1 MKEKIGMADEQK
13 IDKVHSDLLF
23 LMSCFKEVLIELKE
37 DEVANSLPWME
48 ENKNTYLGETES
60 NLPLRASQALSIS
73 FQILNMVEEN
83 AATQFRRS
91 VEIERGIDFIV
102 GSWGEH
108 IKGLKELGL
117 GSVEIAKAFSEIH
130 VQPVLTAHPTEAKRA
145 TVLDQHRELY
155 LLLVKRENPIW
166 TPAEKETLRN
176 EIKLCLER
184 LWRTGE
190 IYLQKP
196 DITSER
202 KNIIHYLKNV
212 FPSAVILQD
221 KKLKQAWL
229 TNSFDP
235 TLINRVEK
243 LPRISFGNWVGGDRD
258 GHPLV
263 TANVTKE
270 TLLELRET
278 ALSLIH
284 NQLLSIA
291 SRLSLSEN
299 LHTVPRRLLEFIQE
313 WSLTLG
319 EVGKRCISRNPNEP
333 WRQFVNILMT
343 RVPLLSVGNR
353 EDEFS
358 YKNHFAL
365 LKDISIL
372 RDSLLEVDAYRI
384 VEYDIFTLERIV
396 QTFGFHLAA
405 LDIRQNSEFHDK
417 ALSGLMKA
425 SGSRNI
431 HFADWNEF
439 ERLQFLNSE
448 LESARP
454 FLGPGMPLEGEAQA
468 VRDCYLVVGEYVKKY
483 GTSGI
488 GSLIVS
494 MTRKLS
500 DLLVVYLFAREAGLV
515 MNTTEGLVC
524 LLPVV
529 PLFETIEDLE
539 KCASIMNA
547 FLSHPMTK
555 LSLAYQ
561 SFPDGVPTQQV
572 MLGYS
577 DSNKDGGIIASQWY
591 LYKAQMEI
599 DEVGKKHGVKIS
611 FFHGRGGSISR
622 GGGKTH
628 HFLDALPNSTL
639 TGNIRS
645 TIQGESIAQQFANL
659 INATYNLEL
668 LVSGVT
674 GVSQRHKVIKKTPTN
689 LEDIVQGL
697 AEKSRRV
704 YEGLVRSEGFMIFY
718 SQATPIDA
726 LENSRIGSRPARRTG
741 KRSLKDLRAIPW
753 VFSWNQS
760 RFFLPGWFGVGS
772 ALEDL
777 KIAKPESFAIL
788 QKEIITWPF
797 FRYLMMN
804 VETNVFN
811 ADKEI
816 MQMYGHLVDDE
827 QVREK
832 YLTQITE
839 EYDRTKEM
847 LSLLFESKTETR
859 RPRMFK
865 TLTLRSSGLK
875 SLHLMQINLLRE
887 WRQSLHDQNSG
898 SADKLLIELLLSI
911 NAIAS
916 GLRTTG

>member
-1 MKEKIGMADEQK
+1 MPEKQNA
-13 IDKVHSDLLF
+13 DKVKADLQYIML
-23 LMSCFKEVLIELKE
+23 CFKEVLTELKE
-37 DEVANSLPWME
+37 DELANSLPWIE
-48 ENKNTYLGETES
+48 ENTNSINSDKKNINS
-60 NLPLRASQALSIS
+60 PLRSSQALSIS
-73 FQILNMVEEN
+73 FQLLNMVEEN
-83 AATQFRRS
+83 ASTQFRRT
-91 VEIERGIDFIV
+91 VEIEKGIHYIV

-108 IKGLKELGL
+108 IKRLLSLGL
-117 GSVEIAKAFSEIH
+117 DGIEIAKVFPEIQI
-130 VQPVLTAHPTEAKRA
+130 QPVLTAHPTEAKRA

-166 TPAEKETLRN
+166 TPTEKESLRN

-196 DITSER
+196 NIRSER

-212 FPSAVILQD
+212 FPNAITLLD
-221 KKLKQAWL
+221 KKLNQAWAE
-229 TNSFDP
+229 NNFDF
-235 TLINRVEK
+235 TLINRIHK
-243 LPRISFGNWVGGDRD
+243 LPRINFGNWVGGDRD

-263 TANVTKE
+263 TASITQE
-270 TLLELRET
+270 TLLELREN
-278 ALSLIH
+278 ALGLVYHRLYSL
-284 NQLLSIA
+284 A

-299 LHTVPRRLLEFIQE
+299 LHTVPIRLSEYITE
-313 WSLTLG
+313 WSTRLG
-319 EVGKRCISRNPNEP
+319 DIGKICINRNPNEP
-333 WRQFVNILMT
+333 WRQFINIVLA
-343 RVPLLSVGNR
+343 RIPLLEVGNK
-353 EDEFS
+353 EEEFS
-358 YKNHFAL
+358 YKNHFEL
-365 LKDISIL
+365 LKDIGIL
-372 RDSLLEVDAYRI
+372 RDTLLEVDAFRI
-384 VEYDIFTLERIV
+384 VEYEVFSIERTIQV
-396 QTFGFHLAA
+396 FGFHLAS

-417 ALSGLMKA
+417 ALVGLIKA

-439 ERLQFLNSE
+439 ERLHFLNTE
-448 LESARP
+448 LTSARP
-454 FLGPGMPLEGEAQA
+454 FLSPGMPLEGEAEA
-468 VRDCYLVVGEYVKKY
+468 VRDCYLVLSDYVKKY

-515 MNTTEGLVC
+515 MNTPEGLVC

-539 KCASIMNA
+539 KCGSIMNA

-555 LSLAYQ
+555 LSLSYQ
-561 SFPDGVPTQQV
+561 SFPNGIPIQQV

-591 LYKAQMEI
+591 LCKAQMDLE
-599 DEVGKKHGVKIS
+599 EVGKKHGVKIN

-628 HFLDALPNSTL
+628 HFMEALPYPTL
-639 TGNIRS
+639 TGNMRL

-668 LVSGVT
+668 LLAGITSVT
-674 GVSQRHKVIKKTPTN
+674 LRHKILIKKTEY
-689 LEDIVQGL
+689 LEEIIQRL
-697 AEKSRRV
+697 AEKSRSQ
-704 YEGLVRSEGFMIFY
+704 YEELVRSEGFMIFY
-718 SQATPIDA
+718 SQVTPIDA

-741 KRSLKDLRAIPW
+741 KRTLKDLRAIPW

-760 RFFLPGWFGVGS
+760 RFFLPGWYGVGT

-777 KIAKPESFAIL
+777 KKNNPTSFNAL
-788 QKEIITWPF
+788 KSEIVNWPF

-804 VETNVFN
+804 VETNLFN

-816 MQMYGHLVDDE
+816 MHLYGELVDDIKI
-827 QVREK
+827 REK
-832 YLTQITE
+832 FLTNIIE
-839 EYDRTKEM
+839 EYDRTKEL
-847 LSLLFESKTETR
+847 LSDLFETSAESR

-865 TLTLRSSGLK
+865 TLEFRSSGLK
-875 SLHLMQINLLRE
+875 SLHLLQVKLLKE
-887 WRQSLHDQNSG
+887 WRQNLRDQNSN
-898 SADKLLIELLLSI
+898 SANELLMEILLSI

>member
-1 MKEKIGMADEQK
+1 MQKEKK
-13 IDKVHSDLLF
+13 IDKVQSDLHF

-37 DEVANSLPWME
+37 DDLAASLPWIDGNKTSSYFGTE
-48 ENKNTYLGETES
+48 ES
-60 NLPLRASQALSIS
+60 SLPLRASQALSIS

-91 VEIERGIDFIV
+91 VEIESGIDFIV

-108 IKGLKELGL
+108 IKRLRELGL
-117 GSVEIAKAFSEIH
+117 GGIEISKTFSEVH

-166 TPAEKETLRN
+166 TPSEKENLRN

-212 FPSAVILQD
+212 FPSAIILQD
-221 KKLKQAWL
+221 KKLKQAWQA
-229 TNSFDP
+229 NSFDP
-235 TLINRVEK
+235 TLINRIEK

-278 ALSLIH
+278 ALNLIH
-284 NQLLSIA
+284 TKLLHLA

-299 LHTVPRRLLEFIQE
+299 LHSVPRRLLQYISE
-313 WSLTLG
+313 WTVTLG

-333 WRQFVNILMT
+333 WRQFVNILLART
-343 RVPLLSVGNR
+343 PISSIENS
-353 EDEFS
+353 ENEFS
-358 YKNHFAL
+358 YLDHFTL
-365 LKDISIL
+365 LKDIALL
-372 RDSLLEVDAYRI
+372 RDSLLEVDAFRI
-384 VEYDIFTLERIV
+384 VEYDVFSLERIV
-396 QTFGFHLAA
+396 QTFGFHLAS

-417 ALSGLMKA
+417 ALAGLMKA
-425 SGSRNI
+425 SGSKNI
-431 HFADWNEF
+431 YFSDWNEF

-539 KCASIMNA
+539 KCAPIMDE

-561 SFPDGVPTQQV
+561 SFPDGIPTQQV

-599 DEVGKKHGVKIS
+599 DEVGRKHGVKIN

-628 HFLDALPNSTL
+628 HFLDALPHPTL

-674 GVSQRHKVIKKTPTN
+674 GVSQRHRIIKKTPVHLEN
-689 LEDIVQGL
+689 LVQGL
-697 AEKSRRV
+697 AEKSRKV
-704 YEGLVRSEGFMIFY
+704 YESLVRSEGFMIFY

-772 ALEDL
+772 ALADL
-777 KIAKPESFAIL
+777 QKKSPDSFSIL
-788 QKEIITWPF
+788 QKEIVTWPF

-804 VETNVFN
+804 VETNVYN

-816 MQMYGHLVDDE
+816 MQLYGQLVDDE
-827 QVREK
+827 HVREK
-832 YLTQITE
+832 YLNQIIA
-839 EYDRTKEM
+839 EYDKTKEM
-847 LSLLFESKTETR
+847 LSILFESATEAR

-865 TLTLRSSGLK
+865 TLSLRSSGLK
-875 SLHLMQINLLRE
+875 SLHLMQINLLKE
-887 WRQSLHDQNSG
+887 WRERLHEHNVA
-898 SADKLLIELLLSI
+898 SADNLLIELLLSI

>member
-1 MKEKIGMADEQK
+1 MIEEPSN
-13 IDKVHSDLLF
+13 KVKNDLNF
-23 LMSCFKEVLIELKE
+23 LMNCFKEVLIELKE
-37 DEVANSLPWME
+37 DEIAKNLPWLDGDKSPHYFE
-48 ENKNTYLGETES
+48 KIDS
-60 NLPLRASQALSIS
+60 NFPLRASQALSIS

-91 VEIERGIDFIV
+91 VEIEKGIDQIV
-102 GSWGEH
+102 GTWGQH
-108 IKGLKELGL
+108 IRKLRDLGFD
-117 GSVEIAKAFSEIH
+117 STSIAKALSEIQ
-130 VQPVLTAHPTEAKRA
+130 VEPVLTAHPTEAKRA
-145 TVLDQHRELY
+145 TVLNQHRELF
-155 LLLVKRENPIW
+155 LLLVKLENLMW
-166 TPAEKETLRN
+166 TPAEKESLRN

-202 KNIIHYLKNV
+202 KNIIHYLENV
-212 FPSAVILQD
+212 FPQAIALQD
-221 KKLKQAWL
+221 NKLKQAWIA
-229 TNSFDP
+229 NSFDL
-235 TLINRVEK
+235 TLINRVDR

-263 TANVTKE
+263 TADVTKE
-270 TLLELRET
+270 TLSELRQT
-278 ALSLIH
+278 ALKII
-284 NQLLSIA
+284 Q
-291 SRLSLSEN
+291 SRLIELAAKLSLAAN
-299 LHTVPRRLLEFIQE
+299 LHSIPRRLNQYIDE
-313 WSLTLG
+313 WVANMGYTG
-319 EVGKRCISRNPNEP
+319 QMCINRNPNEP
-333 WRQFVNILMT
+333 WRQFVNILLA
-343 RVPLLSVGNR
+343 RLPFESVINQ
-353 EDEFS
+353 EYS
-358 YKNHFAL
+358 YKNHFDL
-365 LKDISIL
+365 LKDLSIL
-372 RDSLLEVDAYRI
+372 RDSLLEVGAYRI
-384 VEYDIFTLERIV
+384 TEFDVFTLERTI

-425 SGSRNI
+425 SGSKNI
-431 HFADWNEF
+431 YFADWNEF
-439 ERLQFLNSE
+439 ERLHYLNEE

-454 FLGPGMPLEGEAQA
+454 FLAPGMPLEGEAQS
-468 VRDCYLVVGEYVKKY
+468 VRDCYLVIADHVKKY
-483 GTSGI
+483 GRYGI
-488 GSLIVS
+488 GALIVS
-494 MTRKLS
+494 MTRKVS

-515 MNTTEGLVC
+515 MNTAEGLVC

-539 KCASIMNA
+539 NCATIMDS
-547 FLSHPMTK
+547 FLAHPMTRV
-555 LSLAYQ
+555 SLAYQ
-561 SFPDGVPTQQV
+561 SFPDGIPTQQI

-591 LYKAQMEI
+591 LYKAQQEL
-599 DEVGKKHGVKIS
+599 DEVGRRHGVKIK
-611 FFHGRGGSISR
+611 FFHGRGGTISR

-628 HFLDALPNSTL
+628 HFLDALPEGTL
-639 TGNIRS
+639 SGQIRS

-668 LVSGVT
+668 LVAGVT
-674 GVSQRHKVIKKTPTN
+674 GVSQSHKKVHKISNEQEK
-689 LEDIVQGL
+689 IVQNL
-697 AEKSRRV
+697 AEKSRRA
-704 YEGLVRSEGFMIFY
+704 YENLVRSEGFMIFY

-760 RFFLPGWFGVGS
+760 RFFLPGWFGVGT
-772 ALEDL
+772 ALTDIHIHQPDAFQFL
-777 KIAKPESFAIL
+777 KKQIVN
-788 QKEIITWPF
+788 WPF

-804 VETNVFN
+804 VETNIYN

-816 MQMYGHLVDDE
+816 MQFYGHLVDDD

-832 YLTQITE
+832 YLTQIIN

-847 LSLLFESKTETR
+847 LSLLFESKAEVR
-859 RPRMFK
+859 RPRMFR
-865 TLTLRSSGLK
+865 TLSFRSSGLK
-875 SLHLMQINLLRE
+875 SLHLMQINLLKQ
-887 WRQSLHDQNSG
+887 WRQNLQDQNSG
-898 SADKLLIELLLSI
+898 SAEKLLIELLLSI

>member
-1 MKEKIGMADEQK
+1 MGEEQNS
-13 IDKVHSDLLF
+13 DKVRSDLVF
-23 LMSCFKEVLIELKE
+23 LMQCFKEVLIELKE
-37 DEVANSLPWME
+37 DELAKNLPWLE
-48 ENKNTYLGETES
+48 ENFHPINVGNIES
-60 NLPLRASQALSIS
+60 NFPLRNSQALSIS
-73 FQILNMVEEN
+73 FQLLNMVEEN
-83 AATQFRRS
+83 AATQFRRA
-91 VEIERGIDFIV
+91 VEIEKGIHFIV

-108 IKGLKELGL
+108 IKRMKSSGFDELQ
-117 GSVEIAKAFSEIH
+117 IAKSFSEIH
-130 VQPVLTAHPTEAKRA
+130 VEPVLTAHPTEAKRA

-155 LLLVKRENPIW
+155 LLLVKKENPIW
-166 TPAEKETLRN
+166 TPTEKETLRN

-212 FPSAVILQD
+212 FPDAVTLLD
-221 KKLKQAWL
+221 KKFKQAWKE
-229 TNSFDP
+229 NSFDIG
-235 TLINRVEK
+235 LINRIEK
-243 LPRISFGNWVGGDRD
+243 LPKISFGNWVGGDRD

-263 TANVTKE
+263 TAIVTRE
-270 TLLELRET
+270 TLLEFRET
-278 ALSLIH
+278 ALNLVY
-284 NQLLSIA
+284 QRLFTLA

-299 LHTVPRRLLEFIQE
+299 LHSVPKKLLHFIEE
-313 WSLTLG
+313 WSLQLG
-319 EVGKRCISRNPNEP
+319 DIGQNCITRNPNEP
-333 WRQFVNILMT
+333 WRQFINILLV
-343 RVPLLSVGNR
+343 RIPLSSVGNK
-353 EDEFS
+353 EESFS
-358 YKNHFAL
+358 YTNHFEL
-365 LKDISIL
+365 LKDLAIL
-372 RDSLLEVDAYRI
+372 RDSLLEVDGFRI
-384 VEYDIFTLERIV
+384 VEYEIFEIERMI

-405 LDIRQNSEFHDK
+405 VDIRQNSEFHDR
-417 ALSGLMKA
+417 ALVGLMKA

-448 LESARP
+448 LTSARP
-454 FLGPGMPLEGEAQA
+454 FLAPGMPLEGEAEA
-468 VRDCYLVVGEYVKKY
+468 VRDCYLVVAEYVKKY

-515 MNTTEGLVC
+515 MNTPEGLVC

-539 KCASIMNA
+539 KCASIMDA

-555 LSLAYQ
+555 LSLAYR
-561 SFPDGVPTQQV
+561 SFPDGIPVQQV

-591 LYKAQMEI
+591 LYRAQMEI
-599 DEVGKKHGVKIS
+599 DEVGRKHGVKIN

-628 HFLDALPNSTL
+628 HFLDALPFPTL
-639 TGNIRS
+639 TGNTRL
-645 TIQGESIAQQFANL
+645 TIQGESIAQQYANL

-668 LVSGVT
+668 LVAGVT
-674 GVSQRHKVIKKTPTN
+674 GVTLKHKMIQKTPAH
-689 LEDIVQGL
+689 LEEIVQGL
-697 AEKSRRV
+697 AEKSRRN
-704 YEGLVRSEGFMIFY
+704 YEALVRSEGFMIFY

-741 KRSLKDLRAIPW
+741 KRTLKDLRAIPW

-760 RFFLPGWFGVGS
+760 RFFLPGWFGVGT
-772 ALEDL
+772 ALEELQVTNKDAFALL
-777 KIAKPESFAIL
+777 K
-788 QKEIITWPF
+788 KEIVTWPF

-804 VETNVFN
+804 VETNIFN
-811 ADKEI
+811 ADQEI
-816 MQMYGHLVDDE
+816 MQLYGNLVDD
-827 QVREK
+827 VSIRDK
-832 YLTQITE
+832 FLDHILK
-839 EYDRTKEM
+839 EYNRTKEM
-847 LSLLFESKTETR
+847 LAILFESKAEIR
-859 RPRMFK
+859 RPRMFR
-865 TLTLRSSGLK
+865 TLGFRSSALK
-875 SLHLMQINLLRE
+875 SLHLLQVNLLRE
-887 WRQSLHDQNSG
+887 WRQNLREQKSG
-898 SADKLLIELLLSI
+898 SADELLIELLLSI

>member
-1 MKEKIGMADEQK
+1 MANETKVDKIQ
-13 IDKVHSDLLF
+13 SDLTF
-23 LMSCFKEVLIELKE
+23 LMLCFKEVLIELKE
-37 DEVANSLPWME
+37 DELANSLPWIQG
-48 ENKNTYLGETES
+48 NKSPHYLGATES

-83 AATQFRRS
+83 AGTQFRRS
-91 VEIERGIDFIV
+91 IEIERGIDFIA

-108 IKGLKELGL
+108 IKRLRKMGLE
-117 GSVEIAKAFSEIH
+117 SVEIAKSFSEIH

-196 DITSER
+196 DINSER

-212 FPSAVILQD
+212 FPTAVILQD

-229 TNSFDP
+229 ANSFDP
-235 TLINRVEK
+235 TLINRIEK
-243 LPRISFGNWVGGDRD
+243 LPHISFGNWVGGDRD

-263 TANVTKE
+263 TAKVTKE
-270 TLLELRET
+270 TLLELRDT
-278 ALSLIH
+278 ALSLIQS
-284 NQLLSIA
+284 NLLNLA
-291 SRLSLSEN
+291 SHLSLSDS
-299 LHTVPRRLLEFIQE
+299 LHSVPRRLNQYIEE
-313 WSLTLG
+313 WSNSLG
-319 EVGKRCISRNPNEP
+319 ELGKRCISRNPNEP
-333 WRQFVNILMT
+333 WRQFVNILLT
-343 RVPLLSVGNR
+343 RLPHPLDENKL
-353 EDEFS
+353 EDYH
-358 YKNHFAL
+358 YKDHFTL
-365 LKDISIL
+365 LKDIAML

-384 VEYDIFTLERIV
+384 VEYDIFALERIV

-405 LDIRQNSEFHDK
+405 LDIRQNSEFHDR
-417 ALSGLMKA
+417 ALAGLMKA

-468 VRDCYLVVGEYVKKY
+468 VRDCYLVIGEYVKKY

-539 KCASIMNA
+539 KCASIMDA

-561 SFPDGVPTQQV
+561 SFPDGIPTQQV

-577 DSNKDGGIIASQWY
+577 DSNKDGGIIASQWH
-591 LYKAQMEI
+591 LYKAQLEI
-599 DEVGKKHGVKIS
+599 DEVARHHGVKIN

-628 HFLDALPNSTL
+628 HFLDALPHPTL

-659 INATYNLEL
+659 INATYNLEM
-668 LVSGVT
+668 LVAGVT
-674 GVSQRHKVIKKTPTN
+674 GVSQRHRIIKKTPPH
-689 LEDIVQGL
+689 LEKLVQGL
-697 AEKSRRV
+697 AEKSRKV
-704 YEGLVRSEGFMIFY
+704 YENLVRSEGFMIFY

-760 RFFLPGWFGVGS
+760 RFFLPGWYGVGS
-772 ALEDL
+772 ALSELQNSSPD
-777 KIAKPESFAIL
+777 SFSIL
-788 QKEIITWPF
+788 QKEIVTWPF

-804 VETNVFN
+804 VETNVYN

-816 MQMYGHLVDDE
+816 MELYGHLVDDE
-827 QVREK
+827 IVREK
-832 YLTQITE
+832 YLKQIIN
-839 EYDRTKEM
+839 EYDKTKEM
-847 LSLLFESKTETR
+847 LALIFESKAETR
-859 RPRMFK
+859 RPRMFN
-865 TLTLRSSGLK
+865 TLSFRSSGLK
-875 SLHLMQINLLRE
+875 SLHLMQVSLLRQ
-887 WRQSLHDQNSG
+887 WRQSLHDQNAP

>member
-1 MKEKIGMADEQK
+1 MPEEQSA
-13 IDKVHSDLLF
+13 DKVKNDLLF
-23 LMSCFKEVLIELKE
+23 IMQCFKEVLIELKE
-37 DEVANSLPWME
+37 DELAESLPWLDDE
-48 ENKNTYLGETES
+48 ANTYTPNKIES
-60 NLPLRASQALSIS
+60 SSPLRRSQALSIS
-73 FQILNMVEEN
+73 FQLLNMVEEN
-83 AATQFRRS
+83 ASTQFRRT
-91 VEIERGIDFIV
+91 VEIERGIHFIV

-108 IKGLKELGL
+108 IKRLRKLGL
-117 GSVEIAKAFSEIH
+117 DGIEIAKIFPEIK

-155 LLLVKRENPIW
+155 LLLVKRENQIW
-166 TPAEKETLRN
+166 TPTEKESLRN

-196 DITSER
+196 DINSER

-212 FPSAVILQD
+212 FPNAITLLD
-221 KKLKQAWL
+221 KKLNQAWKE
-229 TNSFDP
+229 NDFDL
-235 TLINRVEK
+235 TLINRIEK

-263 TANVTKE
+263 TATVTKE

-278 ALSLIH
+278 ALSLVY
-284 NQLLSIA
+284 QKLFSLA

-299 LHTVPRRLLEFIQE
+299 LHIVPRRLIQYIEE
-313 WSLTLG
+313 WSNHLG
-319 EVGKRCISRNPNEP
+319 EIGQICISRNPNEP
-333 WRQFVNILMT
+333 WRQFINILLA
-343 RVPLLSVGNR
+343 RIPLSEVGNR
-353 EDEFS
+353 EEEFS
-358 YKNHFAL
+358 YKDHFEL
-365 LKDISIL
+365 LKDVAIL
-372 RDSLLEVDAYRI
+372 RDSLLEVDAFRI
-384 VEYDIFTLERIV
+384 VEYEVIAIERVIQV
-396 QTFGFHLAA
+396 FGFHLAA

-417 ALSGLMKA
+417 ALVGLMKA

-448 LESARP
+448 LTSARP
-454 FLGPGMPLEGEAQA
+454 FLAPGMPLEGEAEA
-468 VRDCYLVVGEYVKKY
+468 VRDCYLVVAEYVKKY

-515 MNTTEGLVC
+515 MNTHEGLVC

-539 KCASIMNA
+539 KCGSIMNA

-561 SFPDGVPTQQV
+561 SFPGGVPIQQV

-591 LYKAQMEI
+591 LYKAQMELE
-599 DEVGKKHGVKIS
+599 EVGKKHGIKIN

-628 HFLDALPNSTL
+628 HFMEALPNPTL
-639 TGNIRS
+639 TGNMRL
-645 TIQGESIAQQFANL
+645 TIQGESIAQQYANL

-668 LVSGVT
+668 LLAGVT
-674 GVSQRHKVIKKTPTN
+674 SITHKHRILAKKPEH
-689 LEDIVQGL
+689 LEEIIQGL
-697 AEKSRRV
+697 AEKSRST
-704 YEGLVRSEGFMIFY
+704 YEELVRAEGFMIFY

-741 KRSLKDLRAIPW
+741 KRTLKDLRAIPW

-760 RFFLPGWFGVGS
+760 RFFLPGWYGVGT
-772 ALEDL
+772 ALEN
-777 KIAKPESFAIL
+777 L
-788 QKEIITWPF
+788 QKNNPNSFEALKAEIVNWPF

-804 VETNVFN
+804 VETNIFN

-816 MQMYGHLVDDE
+816 MLLYGELVDDSKIK
-827 QVREK
+827 EK
-832 YLTQITE
+832 FLHRILE
-839 EYDRTKEM
+839 EYDRTKEL
-847 LSLLFESKTETR
+847 LSSLFESPAETR
-859 RPRMFK
+859 RPRMFR
-865 TLTLRSSGLK
+865 TLSFRSSGLK
-875 SLHLMQINLLRE
+875 SLHLLQVKLLKE
-887 WRQSLHDQNSG
+887 WRQNLQDQNSS
-898 SADKLLIELLLSI
+898 SANELLMELLLSI